1 MSENPINKCGFHNRK
16 MMSESR
22 IFLNRTTIDDRQRVV
37 CMCGGIIYWM
47 INDLKTS

>member
-37 CMCGGIIYWM
+37 YVWRYHLL
-47 INDLKTS
+47 DD